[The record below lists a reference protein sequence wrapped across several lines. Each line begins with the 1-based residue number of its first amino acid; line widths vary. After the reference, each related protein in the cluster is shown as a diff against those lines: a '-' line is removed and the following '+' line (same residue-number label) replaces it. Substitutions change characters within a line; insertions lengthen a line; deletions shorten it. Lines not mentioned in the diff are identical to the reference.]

1 MLDAEGNELALAE
14 GKTTQVLNIT
24 QAEETFTFEGVASK
38 PVPSLLRGFSAP
50 VKLEYPYSR
59 DELMFLM
66 AHDSDGFSRWDAA
79 QTLAVDIMQSLIA
92 DYRPEAE
99 MQLDAR
105 LLEAFRTVL
114 TAADLDKAMV
124 SKVLTLPSE
133 AYLAELADVIDVDAI
148 HAVRAFMR
156 RTIAEALESELLA
169 VYQQNDLDV
178 VYSPD
183 ADAIARRSLKNL
195 CLSYLMTLEKPDY
208 LTLAKAQYDKADNM
222 TDMQV
227 ALTVVAHSVYQ
238 DDAKVMLD
246 DFYQRWQD
254 ESLVV
259 NLWLS
264 VQASAPQAE
273 TLNQVKQL
281 QSHPA
286 FDSKNPN
293 KLRSLV
299 AVFCAQNAV
308 NFHALDGAGYRFLAD
323 WIIELNKQNPQIAAR
338 MLTPLT
344 RWRKFAAE
352 RQSLMKAELQR
363 IQASG
368 DLSKDVFEVV
378 SKSLA

>member
-1 MLDAEGNELALAE
+1 
-14 GKTTQVLNIT
+14 
-24 QAEETFTFEGVASK
+24 
-38 PVPSLLRGFSAP
+38 
-50 VKLEYPYSR
+50 
-59 DELMFLM
+59 
-66 AHDSDGFSRWDAA
+66 
-79 QTLAVDIMQSLIA
+79 
-92 DYRPEAE
+92 
-99 MQLDAR
+99 
-105 LLEAFRTVL
+105 
-114 TAADLDKAMV
+114 MV

-344 RWRKFAAE
+344 RWRKFASE